1 MSTRF
6 DRLTLLETFVRIAER
21 GSLSEA
27 ARDLGTSQPSVSRQL
42 AALETRLGAALAR
55 RTTHDVTLTTD
66 GLALLSDARRMLREW
81 EAIEERHA
89 DSEVLKG
96 TIRVIAPVAL
106 GQSLFVRATSQF
118 LKDHP
123 GLTIDWRLRDDTIRF
138 AEEGCDCW
146 LKVGLVPDDTLIVRE
161 LATVERLVVGT
172 PDCLARNK
180 DAALADLPWL
190 TLGQF
195 EGNRIELFDR
205 AGGNSEIVS
214 VKPKMASDNIFAVY
228 EAALQGVG
236 VAILPHWFV
245 SRDLTAG
252 ILMDVAPD
260 RRAARLPVNLALAP
274 GVRRPARVDRF
285 CEAVQSWCRAELGSS
300 SGSPSGALGP

>member
-6 DRLTLLETFVRIAER
+6 DRLTLLETFIRVAER

-66 GLALLSDARRMLREW
+66 GLALLSDARRMLRDW

-89 DSEVLKG
+89 EDELLKG
-96 TIRVIAPVAL
+96 TVRVVAPVAL
-106 GQSLFVRATSQF
+106 GQGLLVRAASQF
-118 LKDHP
+118 LKDNP
-123 GLTIDWRLRDDTIRF
+123 GVKIDWRLRDETIRF

-146 LKVGLVPDDTLIVRE
+146 LKVGRVPDDTLIVRE
-161 LATVERLVVGT
+161 LARVERLVVGT
-172 PDCLARNK
+172 PECRERHEG
-180 DAALADLPWL
+180 AALVDLPWL
-190 TLGQF
+190 TLGPF
-195 EGNRIELFDR
+195 EGNRIELFE
-205 AGGNSEIVS
+205 SEGAHPEVLS
-214 VKPKMASDNIFAVY
+214 VKPKLASDNIFAVY

-245 SRDLTAG
+245 ADDLRSGA
-252 ILMDVAPD
+252 LMDVAPE
-260 RRAARLPVNLALAP
+260 RRAARLPLNLALAP
-274 GVRRPARVDRF
+274 GVRRPARVERF
-285 CEAVQSWCRAELGSS
+285 CEAVQAWCKVELGS
-300 SGSPSGALGP
+300 